1 MNIAN
6 EKDIKPDVALAEGGA
21 SPNEERYLAWG
32 IWRRHVLV
40 PGVIPVRAALARLLR
55 APSLGM
61 GGRPPLWTEVR
72 RRWLPADA
80 GTRGQGERRLQISP
94 SSSSL
99 IVGQVVQ
106 TRRHTDLPPVKGTG
120 EAVKTTVPNQSGTGR
135 MVVQAQ
141 RNTEVFQA
149 RPTRTTFHVA
159 TPDQSVII
167 GQMVQTRRHTDL
179 PPVKSTGEAVET
191 AVHSQS
197 GAGRMVVQAQ
207 RNTVLQAGPT
217 GTIFHVATP
226 GQSVIV
232 GQMVQPRRHADLPP
246 VKGTGEAVETAVPNQ
261 SGTGRM
267 VVQAQRNTVLQTGPT
282 GTVFHA
288 ATPGQSV
295 IVGQVVQPR
304 RHTDLPPARGSV
316 APFAP
321 FTAQRAVATGQ
332 PVVASPATPESS
344 PTAELP
350 AIHAQEP
357 MPETNVAQL
366 AEQVYELLVRR
377 LDCERERRGL

>member
-141 RNTEVFQA
+141 RNT
-149 RPTRTTFHVA
+149 
-159 TPDQSVII
+159 
-167 GQMVQTRRHTDL
+167 
-179 PPVKSTGEAVET
+179 
-191 AVHSQS
+191 
-197 GAGRMVVQAQ
+197 
-207 RNTVLQAGPT
+207 
-217 GTIFHVATP
+217 
-226 GQSVIV
+226 
-232 GQMVQPRRHADLPP
+232 
-246 VKGTGEAVETAVPNQ
+246 
-261 SGTGRM
+261 
-267 VVQAQRNTVLQTGPT
+267 VLQTGPT

-377 LDCERERRGL
+377 LACERERRGL